1 MSHRQICLDTETTG
15 LKPEEGHRVLEIGAV
30 ELIDR
35 RLTGRRFH
43 RYINPERA
51 IDADAAQVH
60 GLTQEF
66 LADKPVFAEIAK
78 EFIDF
83 VKGAELVIHN
93 APFDLGFLNAELA
106 RMEDQERIGKYELSH
121 FCPNT
126 IDTYKLARE
135 LHPGQRNNLDALC
148 KRYGIDNAARVLHGA
163 LLDAELLAEV
173 YLAMT
178 RGQDSLEMTQPAY
191 ANPVHARPVSL
202 ANPGLRVLAA
212 TPEELAAHAR
222 YLEGLRAGGHCL
234 WLELQE
240 APGE

>member
-43 RYINPERA
+43 RYINPERD

-66 LADKPVFAEIAK
+66 LGDKPVFAAIAP
-78 EFIDF
+78 EFLEF

-106 RMEDQERIGKYELSH
+106 RMGEQALTEY
-121 FCPNT
+121 CPNT
-126 IDTYKLARE
+126 TDTYKMARE

-148 KRYGIDNAARVLHGA
+148 KRYGVDNAARVLHGA

-222 YLEGLRAGGHCL
+222 YLEGLRAGGRCL

-240 APGE
+240 VRSE